1 MKIKV
6 LVNNLDWR
14 AWMDLGVSV
23 EDWVAWA
30 KSLGANLM
38 ILPEAAGPEAFV
50 ASGMKVAFSAYPK
63 AASGWG
69 TAIVADARAGVDI
82 RPITHVKNG
91 SYAIDEQFPGTVVA
105 ADAFIEGNFFAT
117 IIGLHIKYRK
127 TGGKI
132 TSDPARD
139 LLTILPDIQ
148 AIHEE
153 RNAPLIIGGDLNFPL
168 SDVPYCF
175 KKTAP
180 GGIEL
185 VDPFA
190 QLNPK
195 TFRQRHGRELW
206 KLDYAYLS
214 KDLASKVTARRGGI
228 GDFPDAFSRSDHAP
242 LLLEIDMDLDSVT
255 CACGAKLRRAAGNYA
270 TSIRCPRCQRITSY
284 ECPQPGDPSKVSNP
298 TTNN

>member
-1 MKIKV
+1 MKLKLI
-6 LVNNLDWR
+6 VNNLDWR
-14 AWMDLGVSV
+14 ARMDLGVSN

-50 ASGMKVAFSAYPK
+50 AAGMKVVFSPAPK
-63 AASGWG
+63 GSGWG
-69 TAIVADARAGVDI
+69 TAIVVDAGVEI
-82 RPITHVKNG
+82 RRITHVKNKE
-91 SYAIDEQFPGTVVA
+91 YVLDKHFPGTVVA
-105 ADAFIEGNFFAT
+105 ADVFIEGKLFAT
-117 IIGLHIKYRK
+117 IIGLHIKFRK

-153 RNAPLIIGGDLNFPL
+153 RNAPLIIGGDFNFPM

-175 KKTAP
+175 KETAP

-206 KLDYAYLS
+206 RLDHLYLS
-214 KDLASKVTARRGGI
+214 TDLASKVTARRGGI

-255 CACGAKLRRAAGNYA
+255 CACGAKLRRADGNYA
-270 TSIRCPRCQRITSY
+270 TSIRCPRCQRITPY
-284 ECPQPGDPSKVSNP
+284 ERPQPGDPSKVLNP
-298 TTNN
+298 TTKN